1 MVSTMYQ
8 NLPQAKKDRVEA
20 ALLQEFSAHSLAE
33 AQVSRIVSEA
43 NIARGAFYHYF
54 SDLQDAYLYLFG
66 QVMQIVHRN
75 VPKSGDMYQ
84 ATADFVNG
92 AVDSE
97 YHDFLRQHFA
107 HNAAMLPSHQPAVDL
122 TPTAWAQMTLCHET
136 IRLGLIDA
144 EHKAQHLANLQQA
157 LAKLSE

>member
-8 NLPQAKKDRVEA
+8 NLPQAKQERVEA
-20 ALLQEFSAHSLAE
+20 ALLKEFSTHALAD
-33 AQVSRIVSEA
+33 AQVARIVSTA

-66 QVMQIVHRN
+66 QVMQAVHRN

-97 YHDFLRQHFA
+97 YHDLLRQHFA
-107 HNAAMLPSHQPAVDL
+107 HNAAMLPSHQPTVDL
-122 TPTAWAQMTLCHET
+122 PPIAWAQMTLCHET
-136 IRLGLIDA
+136 IRLSLIDS
-144 EHKAQHLANLQQA
+144 EHKAQHLANLKHA
-157 LAKLSE
+157 LAKLAE